1 MGRIKLDNRL
11 MSVASLVRK
20 GSTVVDVGT
29 DHAYVVAYLIEN
41 GIIENAIASDI
52 NKGPLEN
59 ARQTLIDCGIS
70 EKTELI
76 LSDGLMSVPENSA
89 DDIVVAGMGGI
100 LISEILENA
109 PWLKNKN
116 IHIIA
121 QPMTHAEILRKW
133 LCDNGFEIQR
143 EVASTDGKRV
153 YVAISAFFTGK
164 IHSFFD
170 GYYYIGELKENKD
183 ELSMMYIDKI
193 LNSLQKKYDAR
204 RSAGLEDEDGL
215 QKIISEINTLIGRK
229 L

>member
-1 MGRIKLDNRL
+1 MATSGDMIVKVNAGEILKLEKD
-11 MSVASLVRK
+11 
-20 GSTVVDVGT
+20 G
-29 DHAYVVAYLIEN
+29 E
-41 GIIENAIASDI
+41 GIIFDPKAEDAIVR
-52 NKGPLEN
+52 L
-59 ARQTLIDCGIS
+59 L
-70 EKTELI
+70 
-76 LSDGLMSVPENSA
+76 
-89 DDIVVAGMGGI
+89 
-100 LISEILENA
+100 
-109 PWLKNKN
+109 
-116 IHIIA
+116 
-121 QPMTHAEILRKW
+121 
-133 LCDNGFEIQR
+133 EIQR